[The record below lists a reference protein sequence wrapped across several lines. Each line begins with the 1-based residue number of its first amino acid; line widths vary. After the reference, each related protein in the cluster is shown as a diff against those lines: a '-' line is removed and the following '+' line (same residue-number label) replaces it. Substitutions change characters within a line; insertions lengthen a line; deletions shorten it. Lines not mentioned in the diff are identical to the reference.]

1 MSSNWEMAGSAKRRA
16 ILGAI
21 PEEWRLREPLPPA
34 GEYPDIT
41 GTFLHRYLTDAEIAI
56 TENPSRRPCRCYD
69 DRQIERRGGCESTN
83 CLHEYFYDAALA
95 DEKKLDE
102 YFRIHGKPL
111 GPLHGILVSLK
122 DQCHVKGVETTM
134 GYKNSPKYKNFE
146 SVIFTALRNAGAIL
160 YVKTSVP
167 HTVLIGETVN
177 NIIEYTWNPF
187 NRLISAGGSSGGE
200 GALVALKG
208 SLGMAISIDGQ
219 TTIPSVVG
227 PMAAS
232 VSGLGLVTKALLQ
245 EEPWLYDTNVLE
257 LPWRAS
263 QYDAM
268 AKIIADAN
276 VGHGRLAF
284 GIIEHDGVVAPHPPV
299 KRALRIVTNTLEKL
313 GHQML
318 RTAQIIRWTPPSHE
332 LGVRLA
338 LTAWIYDGGIDVH
351 HHMGLA
357 HEPIPDVLARTYGT
371 KPLRQF
377 NASEIHRNN
386 VLLREWRK
394 AYLDYWSSTSNLTGT
409 GRPVD
414 AVICPVAP
422 FCAVRPTKYHYY
434 GYSVWPNAT
443 DYTAGSFPVTLANK
457 RVDTKDESYQ
467 PINDIDRKVY
477 DDYDAEIYDKS
488 LAGLQLV
495 ARRFEEEKMLALL
508 EYVGELF
515 KV

>member
-1 MSSNWEMAGSAKRRA
+1 
-16 ILGAI
+16 
-21 PEEWRLREPLPPA
+21 
-34 GEYPDIT
+34 
-41 GTFLHRYLTDAEIAI
+41 
-56 TENPSRRPCRCYD
+56 
-69 DRQIERRGGCESTN
+69 
-83 CLHEYFYDAALA
+83 
-95 DEKKLDE
+95 
-102 YFRIHGKPL
+102 
-111 GPLHGILVSLK
+111 
-122 DQCHVKGVETTM
+122 
-134 GYKNSPKYKNFE
+134 
-146 SVIFTALRNAGAIL
+146 
-160 YVKTSVP
+160 
-167 HTVLIGETVN
+167 
-177 NIIEYTWNPF
+177 
-187 NRLISAGGSSGGE
+187 
-200 GALVALKG
+200 
-208 SLGMAISIDGQ
+208 MAISIDGQ
-219 TTIPSVVG
+219 ITIPSVVG

-232 VSGLGLVTKALLQ
+232 VSGLGLVTKALLK
-245 EEPWLYDTNVLE
+245 EEPWLYDPNVLE

-299 KRALRIVTNTLEKL
+299 KRALRIVVNTLEKL
-313 GHQML
+313 GH
-318 RTAQIIRWTPPSHE
+318 QIIRWTPPSHE

-338 LTAWIYDGGIDVH
+338 LTAWIYDGGVDVH

-371 KPLRQF
+371 KPLLQF
-377 NASEIHRNN
+377 NTSEIHRNN

-394 AYLDYWSSTSNLTGT
+394 AYLDYWNSTSNLTGT

-488 LAGLQLV
+488 PAGLQLV

-515 KV
+515 KA

>member
-1 MSSNWEMAGSAKRRA
+1 MSSSWEMAGSAKRRA

-41 GTFLHRYLTDAEIAI
+41 GTFPHRYLIDAEIAI
-56 TENPSRRPCRCYD
+56 TEMDVKDLAGATTTGKFSAEEVVKAFSHRAALAH
-69 DRQIERRGGCESTN
+69 QMTN

-111 GPLHGILVSLK
+111 GPLHGIPG
-122 DQCHVKGVETTM
+122 Q
-134 GYKNSPKYKNFE
+134 KNSPKYKNFE
-146 SVIFTALRNAGAIL
+146 SVIVTALRNAGAIL

-177 NIIEYTWNPF
+177 NIIEYTWNPC

-208 SLGMAISIDGQ
+208 SLPSHGRLPYQGMAISIDGQ

-245 EEPWLYDTNVLE
+245 EEPWLYDPNVLE

-313 GHQML
+313 GHQ
-318 RTAQIIRWTPPSHE
+318 IIRWTPSSHE

-338 LTAWIYDGGIDVH
+338 LTAWIYDGGVDVH

-488 LAGLQLV
+488 PAGLQLV

-515 KV
+515 KA